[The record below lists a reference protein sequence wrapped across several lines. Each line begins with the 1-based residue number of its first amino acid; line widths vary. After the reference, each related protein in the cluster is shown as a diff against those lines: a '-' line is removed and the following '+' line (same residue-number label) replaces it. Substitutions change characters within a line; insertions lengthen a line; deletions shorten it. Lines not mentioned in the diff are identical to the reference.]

1 MNKQKKFLVLA
12 IVSLL
17 TVVSLAA
24 GCAGAPTLKPTIN
37 SFTASPESIVSGQ
50 RSTLSWD
57 VSGATEISIEP
68 GVGIGTLGASG
79 SLQLSPPNTITYTLT
94 ATNKAGSTTG
104 SATIT
109 VTPAVTGKPDLV
121 ITDVSLV
128 AETVY
133 FTIKNQGD
141 APAGQTWTD
150 LYVYGTKETNSF
162 VDALAPGEQRTIKF
176 SNWRW
181 RYPAP
186 TATLTTAPQAFDIR
200 VCADGNNDIEESNK
214 ANNCLSVVWGQPY
227 VYDFTKQA
235 HLAMWRSS
243 AGEVAGDLR
252 WGGLP
257 NDKNGAAY
265 ILTGDLYMCPE
276 KVSNGWILGKFADF
290 YSEMGVSTSREI
302 EVPAVAVFIAD
313 VGFGPG
319 ASSSDGV
326 RVALGYMD
334 RAFNMVLF
342 PKMDVYSDGQLH
354 TYKVDLSALKDMKT
368 EFFLWVEAKDSPDGD
383 CVRWINPRITQE

>member
-150 LYVYGTKETNSF
+150 LYVYGTGGGDTRHPRRLSQQ
-162 VDALAPGEQRTIKF
+162 LRRHSTSGSAPMVTMTSRKAI
-176 SNWRW
+176 R
-181 RYPAP
+181 
-186 TATLTTAPQAFDIR
+186 LTTA
-200 VCADGNNDIEESNK
+200 
-214 ANNCLSVVWGQPY
+214 SV
-227 VYDFTKQA
+227 
-235 HLAMWRSS
+235 
-243 AGEVAGDLR
+243 
-252 WGGLP
+252 
-257 NDKNGAAY
+257 
-265 ILTGDLYMCPE
+265 
-276 KVSNGWILGKFADF
+276 
-290 YSEMGVSTSREI
+290 
-302 EVPAVAVFIAD
+302 
-313 VGFGPG
+313 
-319 ASSSDGV
+319 
-326 RVALGYMD
+326 
-334 RAFNMVLF
+334 
-342 PKMDVYSDGQLH
+342 
-354 TYKVDLSALKDMKT
+354 
-368 EFFLWVEAKDSPDGD
+368 
-383 CVRWINPRITQE
+383 